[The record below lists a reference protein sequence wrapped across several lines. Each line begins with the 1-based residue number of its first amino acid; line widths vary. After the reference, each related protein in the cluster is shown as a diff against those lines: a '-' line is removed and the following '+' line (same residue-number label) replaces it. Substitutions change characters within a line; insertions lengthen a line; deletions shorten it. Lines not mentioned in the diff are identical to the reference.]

1 MTNLNNAK
9 TNTIDETNTNAF
21 STVAS
26 PKFVFTFT
34 SYQLQVLA
42 AINSGCETAAGIREF
57 LSDETEDQAGASAR
71 RKTYETI
78 AVFVKCGLCTSERLG
93 RYRTVSIVEEAA
105 VYIDSVLDAAGL
117 FDTDDLA
124 S

>member
-1 MTNLNNAK
+1 MTNLNNA
-9 TNTIDETNTNAF
+9 ETNSNEF

-42 AINSGCETAAGIREF
+42 AINSGCTTAAGIREF
-57 LSDETEDQAGASAR
+57 LADETEDQAGASAR

-78 AVFVKCGLCTSERLG
+78 AVFVKAGLCSSERLG
-93 RYRTVSIVEEAA
+93 RYRTVAIVEEAA
-105 VYIDSVLDAAGL
+105 DYVRATLDTAGL
-117 FDTDDLA
+117 LVDGE
-124 S
+124 